1 MQGSSI
7 KAAHQLAQRGWR
19 FTAPGSRGPFDDPIE
34 YSPDRVCQSIEGN
47 RYLIMRGPDGMALRA
62 YSPLYV
68 EAAEQLY
75 GGNCSDRLNLE
86 QLTQG
91 NRQLGLR
98 VAAQLLGNPGL
109 AVETAL
115 AELAFCQTLT
125 GQQSDQEEAAG
136 AAFAMVSRP
145 VEGTTQ
151 SERQQLFTE
160 LHQGVSQNF
169 RPEVYQRSLDHTQR
183 LYELLTAKPPARLD
197 EVTSVMA
204 NLATRL
210 DPKDWKLALEAT
222 ARAAQ
227 GPNWAS
233 SYLRLRELAER
244 RPVDETVA
252 GLKEFNRAPLEVRE
266 EVDAVWIG
274 SVRLELD

>member
-1 MQGSSI
+1 SSL

-47 RYLIMRGPDGMALRA
+47 HFLIMRGPDGTALRA

-75 GGNCSDRLNLE
+75 GGSCSDRLSLD

-115 AELAFCQTLT
+115 ADLAFSQQLTSQQTD
-125 GQQSDQEEAAG
+125 SEEATG
-136 AAFAMVSRP
+136 AAFAMVSKP

-151 SERQQLFTE
+151 AERQQLFTE

-169 RPEVYQRSLDHTQR
+169 RPEVYRRSLDYTQR
-183 LYELLTAKPPARLD
+183 LYELLTAKPTARLG
-197 EVTSVMA
+197 EVTSAMA
-204 NLATRL
+204 NLVTRL
-210 DPKDWKLALEAT
+210 DPKDWQLALDAT
-222 ARAAQ
+222 ARAAE

-252 GLKEFNRAPLEVRE
+252 GLRDFSRRPLEVHE
-266 EVDAVWIG
+266 EADAVWIG